1 MYEATGDRKYLEE
14 AESHLDWLLAHPSPG
29 YSGLSWGNAFDFAS
43 RGGFFP
49 KGRPT
54 IVWTSHIAETFALAY
69 ELTSKSEYANAVKGA
84 GDFILLELERHED
97 EHGHCFA
104 YAPGLLNLV
113 HNSNLLGAATLLRAW
128 RLFPE
133 EKYLVNS
140 RKAYEWSLAHQ
151 NEDGGWYYGAES
163 KYLWIDNFH
172 TAYNIECFLTG
183 YELAGESMVPWRV
196 IESSY
201 RYWTE
206 HFFDD
211 DGGPRYFHDRA
222 YPYDIQSAAQAIETL
237 NRCGPYFEEAYELA
251 DRVLQWTLDNMQLA
265 SGAFRFQLR
274 PFWKNNQESLHWGQA
289 TMMSALG
296 YALKVSMQREG
307 R

>member
-1 MYEATGDRKYLEE
+1 MRAFNSLDGRLRKSEFKGFEFDDYLASPIVRFFCFGNLLLQRVAVQIGKLNPVNIRPLLGIPKLESTKARGFIAKGHLAMYEATGDRKYLEE

-172 TAYNIECFLTG
+172 TAYNIECFLTVSLRYSIG
-183 YELAGESMVPWRV
+183 RP
-196 IESSY
+196 SY
-201 RYWTE
+201 
-206 HFFDD
+206 
-211 DGGPRYFHDRA
+211 
-222 YPYDIQSAAQAIETL
+222 
-237 NRCGPYFEEAYELA
+237 
-251 DRVLQWTLDNMQLA
+251 
-265 SGAFRFQLR
+265 
-274 PFWKNNQESLHWGQA
+274 
-289 TMMSALG
+289 
-296 YALKVSMQREG
+296 
-307 R
+307 